1 MSKKLPNFKRTKL
14 SWENESPA
22 AAPAAQQRPARHS
35 GTEGSKSHLYTT
47 RWQNS
52 SLVASV
58 VESNVLCIGLGQ
70 CPFNLPDS
78 WLYARISDPQQ
89 LEGVLQET
97 GWPRVVLISDGSEQ
111 STALALALLQSDA
124 VPAKVTFLRR
134 QAHASDAGLYGLART
149 ARHERP
155 TLSLNC
161 VTVGEHL
168 DSLWPVVC
176 LNDAEQDL
184 LIDDQGQLKVP
195 KLSRVTLNDTSIT
208 LSAEK
213 SYVISGGA
221 GDLGLAAA
229 QRLVD
234 LGARH
239 LVLINRSDHSQS
251 ASSALK
257 GLQINAKLT
266 LVACDIADGFR
277 LTRTFRDLFQH
288 GLPPVAGVIHTAGVL
303 TDCVLE
309 TQTPEQFQTSF
320 DIKVNGAINLRSA
333 LQPSDFFIG
342 YGSLAGELGSPG
354 QASYAAANAA
364 LNVLMAQWQQ
374 TDFAAVAINWG
385 TWSSGGMA
393 VRTGAVQRA
402 EQLGLGSIDAEMG
415 GNALQAVLAN
425 SPSQA
430 SVIVS
435 PFDWSKISLRT
446 PFLDAFVNGDQAPP
460 ASHAPV
466 QDSTIRKLIR
476 EAVYEALGEI
486 IDDDQPLMENG
497 LNSLGSM
504 SLRNQIAMSLN
515 VTLPSAF
522 VVECPDINSMVR
534 HVVGLTGTAEVGAT
548 SAAVEDSELPVLVI
562 GAGIGGL
569 SFARQ
574 LELAGLQVE
583 VVDKQRAA
591 GGVWNLHANVDSKL
605 QIDSPAYDFDSTQ
618 LPLDTDHRW
627 QVAFP
632 AQPKI
637 HEDSNRIAQELNQP
651 VRYQTEV
658 TAIEKTGEQEYQV
671 RFLSNDVTSEKRYS
685 GVVSM
690 TGGLHTPKRHE
701 FPQEASFLGAIAYGI
716 GNDLSREKFNG
727 ANVVIVGHG
736 AFALENMRTALENGA
751 NHVTILCRRRNLVMS
766 TFCNWLLNSAPGV
779 MSVSDV
785 MEVMRPFY
793 RATGI
798 NIDDLPSFTFDDAGE
813 RVLDQTTVPP
823 GSDLFFLAQMAG
835 KVSVVVD
842 EIESVNSR
850 GVTTK
855 QGQQLSAD
863 ILLKCLGFS
872 TEPRINQLFGED
884 ADVQGLWIN
893 GDANLFTYNDG
904 AQVPRQVK
912 TLLCSSYAF
921 FVQVFAKAYIHFRRH
936 PDLFK
941 SALRRI
947 GNDQQGKTVAERI
960 FMELWDFIEPAKK
973 LTAQRTQELLPFDRF
988 IVERERE
995 WQQYSELLGLSSSSM
1010 WSLLRPVHSILARRL
1025 PSSPLEQRTQSEK
1038 FGQFSV
1044 FTPRKKRV
1052 LFLPGQGTNGR
1063 LARSLLERTGWLART
1078 DLEFTV
1084 PDAPFELPAF
1094 TNEEQ
1099 LRQVG
1104 LDGLVSLGVYDRTA
1118 TYREWRAGFETLW
1131 AEFHGNSDP
1140 AEPIKVRKNWNYSL
1154 GYLHTLLDKYGPF
1167 DGVAGFCEGA
1177 AILTTALHLEAMG
1190 ADYGLKDIQ
1199 FFLAIS
1205 PWQPPLFVK
1214 DGLFD
1219 EGLSFDLPVLQIVG
1233 DNDMPVFIEA
1243 APKFARSFTNLIAY
1257 HHPGQHVYPPLNSSL
1272 SSKVDELLM
1281 MGDRY
1286 KIAYGV

>member
-1 MSKKLPNFKRTKL
+1 MSKNLPNFKRTKL
-14 SWENESPA
+14 SWDNATPVA
-22 AAPAAQQRPARHS
+22 ALAARQLPERNS
-35 GTEGSKSHLYTT
+35 GAANSESHLYTSQ
-47 RWQNS
+47 WQNA

-58 VESNVLCIGLGQ
+58 VESNVLCVGLGQ

-78 WLYARISDPQQ
+78 WLYARISDPLQ
-89 LEGVLQET
+89 LKGVLREAV
-97 GWPRVVLISDGSEQ
+97 WPRVVLLSDGSEQ
-111 STALALALLQSDA
+111 STTLALALLQSDA
-124 VPAKVTFLRR
+124 LPAKLTFLRQ
-134 QAHASDAGLYGLART
+134 QAHTSDAGLYGLSRT

-155 TLSLNC
+155 KLSLNC
-161 VTVGEHL
+161 VTVGDHL
-168 DSLWPVVC
+168 DNLWPVVC
-176 LNDAEQDL
+176 LNDTEQDL
-184 LIDDQGQLKVP
+184 LIDDNGQIKVP
-195 KLSRVTLNDTSIT
+195 RLSRASFKDTSIT
-208 LSAEK
+208 LSPDK

-221 GDLGLAAA
+221 GELGLVAA

-257 GLQINAKLT
+257 ALQINASLQ
-266 LVACDIADGFR
+266 LVVCDIADGFR
-277 LTRTFRDLFQH
+277 LTRTFRELFQQ

-303 TDCVLE
+303 TDGVLE
-309 TQTPEQFQTSF
+309 TQTPEQFRTSF
-320 DIKVNGAINLRSA
+320 DIKVNGAINLRAA

-364 LNVLMAQWQQ
+364 LNVLMAQWQH
-374 TDFAAVAINWG
+374 TEFNAVAISWG

-393 VRTGAVQRA
+393 VRTGAVRRA

-415 GNALQAVLAN
+415 GNALQTVLAN
-425 SPSQA
+425 SPSQT

-435 PFDWSKISLRT
+435 PFDWSKMSLRT
-446 PFLDAFVNGDQAPP
+446 PFLNAFVSAGQAPST
-460 ASHAPV
+460 SHSPV
-466 QDSTIRKLIR
+466 QDSTIRKFIQ
-476 EAVYEALGEI
+476 EAVYEALGEV
-486 IDDDQPLMENG
+486 IDDDKPLMESG
-497 LNSLGSM
+497 LDSLGGM
-504 SLRNQIAMSLN
+504 SLRNQIAMRLN

-534 HVVGLTGTAEVGAT
+534 HVVGLTGVEEV
-548 SAAVEDSELPVLVI
+548 SAAAAAVQDSELPVLVI

-574 LELAGLQVE
+574 LELAGLPVD
-583 VVDKQRAA
+583 VVDIQPAA

-618 LPLDTDHRW
+618 LPLDKDHRW
-627 QVAFP
+627 QLAFP

-637 HEDSNRIAQELNQP
+637 HEDCNRIAQELKQA
-651 VRYQTEV
+651 VQYQTKV
-658 TAIEKTGEQEYQV
+658 SKVEKTGEQEYKV
-671 RFLSNDVTSEKRYS
+671 SFLSNGVTTENRYS

-701 FPQEASFLGAIAYGI
+701 FPHEASFLGAIAYGI

-727 ANVVIVGHG
+727 ANVIIVGHG

-793 RATGI
+793 QATGI
-798 NIDDLPSFTFDDAGE
+798 EIDDLPSFMFDDAGE

-842 EIESVNSR
+842 EIESVNAR
-850 GVTTK
+850 GVSTK
-855 QGQQLSAD
+855 QGQHLSAD

-872 TEPRINQLFGED
+872 TESRISQLFGED

-893 GDANLFTYNDG
+893 GDVNLFTYNDG
-904 AQVPRQVK
+904 AQVPRKVK

-936 PDLFK
+936 PESYK

-947 GNDQQGKTVAERI
+947 ANTQQGKTVAERI

-973 LTAQRTQELLPFDRF
+973 LTAKRTQELLPFDRF

-995 WQQYSELLGLSSSSM
+995 WRQYSELLGLPSSAM

-1025 PSSPLEQRTQSEK
+1025 PSNPVERRTQSEK

-1052 LFLPGQGTNGR
+1052 LFLPGQGTNAR

-1078 DLEFTV
+1078 DLEFTI

-1104 LDGLVSLGVYDRTA
+1104 LDGLVSLGVYDRAA

-1131 AEFHGNSDP
+1131 AEFHGSPDP
-1140 AEPIKVRKNWNYSL
+1140 AEPIKARKNWNYSL
-1154 GYLHTLLDKYGPF
+1154 GYLRTLLDEYGPF

-1190 ADYGLKDIQ
+1190 ADHGVKDIQ

-1219 EGLSFDLPVLQIVG
+1219 AGLSLDLPVLQIVG
-1233 DNDMPVFIEA
+1233 DNDMPVFIDA

-1257 HHPGQHVYPPLNSSL
+1257 HHPGRHVYPALNSSL

-1281 MGDRY
+1281 MSDRF
-1286 KIAYGV
+1286 KIAHGG

>member
-14 SWENESPA
+14 SWDNESPA
-22 AAPAAQQRPARHS
+22 VAHLHAALNS
-35 GTEGSKSHLYTT
+35 SNEGSQSHLYTT
-47 RWQNS
+47 QWNNS
-52 SLVASV
+52 SVVASV
-58 VESNVLCIGLGQ
+58 VEANVLCIGLEP
-70 CPFNLPDS
+70 CSFNLPDS
-78 WLYARISDPQQ
+78 WFYARISNPQQ
-89 LEGVLQET
+89 LEGVVQET
-97 GWPRVVLISDGSEQ
+97 GWSRIVLISDGSEQ
-111 STALALALLQSDA
+111 STALALALLQSEA
-124 VPAKVTFLRR
+124 LPAKVTFLRR
-134 QAHASDAGLYGLART
+134 QGHTSDAGLYGLART
-149 ARHERP
+149 ARHENP

-168 DSLWPVVC
+168 TGLWPIVC
-176 LNDAEQDL
+176 LKDAEQDF
-184 LIDDQGQLKVP
+184 LIDDQGQLRVP
-195 KLSRVTLNDTSIT
+195 KLSSVILKNSSIT

-221 GDLGLAAA
+221 GALGLVAA
-229 QRLVD
+229 QLLID

-239 LVLINRSDHSQS
+239 LVLINRSDHSQA
-251 ASSALK
+251 ASSELK
-257 GLQINAKLT
+257 DLQLNAKVT
-266 LVACDIADGFR
+266 LVACDIGDGFR
-277 LTRTFRDLFQH
+277 LTRIFRDLFQQ
-288 GLPPVAGVIHTAGVL
+288 GLPPVAGVIHTAGIL
-303 TDCVLE
+303 TDGMLE

-364 LNVLMAQWQQ
+364 LNELMVQWQQ
-374 TDFAAVAINWG
+374 TGFNAVAINWG

-393 VRTGAVQRA
+393 VRTRAVQRA
-402 EQLGLGSIDAEMG
+402 EQLGLGSIDTEMG
-415 GNALQAVLAN
+415 KNVLKTVLAN
-425 SPSQA
+425 SSSQS

-435 PFDWSKISLRT
+435 PFDWSKISLHI
-446 PFLDAFVNGDQAPP
+446 PYLNAFVSGDKAPP
-460 ASHAPV
+460 TPHAPV

-476 EAVYEALGEI
+476 EAVYEAIGEI

-504 SLRNQIAMSLN
+504 SLRNQIAMSLK

-534 HVVGLTGTAEVGAT
+534 YVVGLTGTAEVSIA

-569 SFARQ
+569 GFARQ
-574 LELAGLQVE
+574 LEQAGLPVE
-583 VVDKQRAA
+583 VVDKQAAA

-618 LPLDTDHRW
+618 LPLDADHRW

-637 HEDSNRIAQELNQP
+637 QEDSDRIARELNQP
-651 VRYQTEV
+651 IRYQTEV
-658 TAIEKTGEQEYQV
+658 TSVEKIGEQEYKV
-671 RFLSNDVTSEKRYS
+671 RFLSNGVASEKHYS
-685 GVVSM
+685 GVVCM

-701 FPQEASFLGAIAYGI
+701 FPQEASFLGVVAYGI
-716 GNDLSREKFNG
+716 GNDLSREKFKG
-727 ANVVIVGHG
+727 ANVIIVGHG

-766 TFCNWLLNSAPGV
+766 TFCNWLLNSTPGV

-798 NIDDLPSFTFDDAGE
+798 NIDDLPSFTLDDAGE

-842 EIESVNSR
+842 EIESVNS
-850 GVTTK
+850 GGITTK

-872 TEPRINQLFGED
+872 TEPRVSQLFGGD
-884 ADVQGLWIN
+884 AEVRGLWIN
-893 GDANLFTYNDG
+893 SDANLFTYNDG

-936 PDLFK
+936 PDSFK

-947 GNDQQGKTVAERI
+947 GNDKQGKTVAERI

-995 WQQYSELLGLSSSSM
+995 WLQYGELLGLPSSSM
-1010 WSLLRPVHSILARRL
+1010 WPLLRPVHSILARRQ
-1025 PSSPLEQRTQSEK
+1025 PSSPVEQRTQSEK
-1038 FGQFSV
+1038 FGKFSV
-1044 FTPRKKRV
+1044 FTARKKRV

-1104 LDGLVSLGVYDRTA
+1104 LDGLVSLGVYDRSA

-1131 AEFHGNSDP
+1131 AEFHNNPDP
-1140 AEPIKVRKNWNYSL
+1140 ADPIKVRKNWNYSL
-1154 GYLHTLLDKYGPF
+1154 GYLHMLLDKYGPF

-1190 ADYGLKDIQ
+1190 ADYGLKNIQ

-1219 EGLSFDLPVLQIVG
+1219 AGLSLDIPVLQIVG
-1233 DNDMPVFIEA
+1233 DNDMPVFIDA
-1243 APKFARSFTNLIAY
+1243 APKFARSFTNMIAY

-1281 MGDRY
+1281 MSDRY
-1286 KIAYGV
+1286 AIAYNK

>member
-1 MSKKLPNFKRTKL
+1 MSKKLPSFKRTKL
-14 SWENESPA
+14 SWENSSPGA
-22 AAPAAQQRPARHS
+22 GPEANHGPAHHS
-35 GTEGSKSHLYTT
+35 GTNALESILYTT
-47 RWQNS
+47 QWQRS

-58 VESNVLCIGLGQ
+58 IEPNVLCVGLGQ
-70 CPFNLPDS
+70 CPFTLPDS

-89 LEGVLQET
+89 LEGVLRET
-97 GWPRVVLISDGSEQ
+97 AWPRVVLVSDGSEQ
-111 STALALALLQSDA
+111 STTLALALLQSDA
-124 VPAKVTFLRR
+124 LPTQLTFLRR
-134 QAHASDAGLYGLART
+134 QAHVSDAGLYGLART

-155 TLSLNC
+155 KLFLNC
-161 VTVGEHL
+161 VTVGDQLEQ
-168 DSLWPVVC
+168 LWSVIC
-176 LNDAEQDL
+176 LKDLEQDFM
-184 LIDDQGQLKVP
+184 IDGQGQLHVP
-195 KLSRVTLNDTSIT
+195 KLARAEFTDTSIT

-213 SYVISGGA
+213 SYVISGGT
-221 GDLGLAAA
+221 GELGLVAA

-251 ASSALK
+251 ATAALQA
-257 GLQINAKLT
+257 LQNHAR
-266 LVACDIADGFR
+266 VERVVCDIANGFN
-277 LTRTFRDLFQH
+277 LTRTFRELFQQ

-303 TDCVLE
+303 TDGVLE
-309 TQTPEQFQTSF
+309 TQTPEQFRLSF
-320 DIKVNGAINLRSA
+320 DIKVNGAINLRTA

-364 LNVLMAQWQQ
+364 LNALMAQWHRAN
-374 TDFAAVAINWG
+374 FNAVAINWG

-393 VRTGAVQRA
+393 VRTGAVRRA

-415 GNALQAVLAN
+415 GDVLQVILA
-425 SPSQA
+425 SPTPQA
-430 SVIVS
+430 SVIAS
-435 PFDWSKISLRT
+435 PFDWSKITLRS
-446 PFLDAFVNGDQAPP
+446 PYWDAFVSETRAPSTP
-460 ASHAPV
+460 HSPV
-466 QDSTIRKLIR
+466 RDSTVRKIIR

-486 IDDDQPLMENG
+486 VDDDKPLMENG
-497 LNSLGSM
+497 LNSLGGM

-534 HVVGLTGTAEVGAT
+534 HVIGLTGIEEGNATA
-548 SAAVEDSELPVLVI
+548 AAVKDSDLPVLVI

-574 LELAGLQVE
+574 LQLAGLPVE
-583 VVDKQRAA
+583 VVDIQSAA

-618 LPLDTDHRW
+618 LPLDADHRW

-637 HEDSNRIAQELNQP
+637 HEDCNRIAQELKHP
-651 VRYQTEV
+651 VKYQTQV
-658 TAIEKTGEQEYQV
+658 MAVEKTGEQEYKISL
-671 RFLSNDVTSEKRYS
+671 LSHGVTTEKRYA
-685 GVVSM
+685 GVVAM
-690 TGGLHTPKRHE
+690 TGGLHTPTRHE

-727 ANVVIVGHG
+727 ANVIIVGHG

-766 TFCNWLLNSAPGV
+766 TFCNWLLNSTPGV
-779 MSVSDV
+779 MSVNDV
-785 MEVMRPFY
+785 MQVMRPFY
-793 RATGI
+793 QATGI
-798 NIDDLPSFTFDDAGE
+798 EIDDVPSFTVDEAGE
-813 RVLDQTTVPP
+813 WVLDQTTVPP

-842 EIESVNSR
+842 EIAYVNSR

-855 QGQQLSAD
+855 QGQQLTAD

-872 TEPRINQLFGED
+872 TEPRVRQLFGEN
-884 ADVQGLWIN
+884 ADVQGLWVN
-893 GDANLFTYNDG
+893 GDVNLFTYNDG

-936 PDLFK
+936 PESFK

-947 GNDQQGKTVAERI
+947 GNDQQGKTVADRI

-995 WQQYSELLGLSSSSM
+995 WQRYSELLGLSSSSI
-1010 WSLLRPVHSILARRL
+1010 WSLLRPVHNILARRQ
-1025 PSSPLEQRTQSEK
+1025 PSSPVEQRTQSEK

-1044 FTPRKKRV
+1044 FRPRKQRV
-1052 LFLPGQGTNGR
+1052 LFLPGQGTNAR

-1094 TNEEQ
+1094 TNAEQ

-1104 LDGLVSLGVYDRTA
+1104 LDGLVSLGVYDRAA

-1131 AEFHGNSDP
+1131 AEFHGNPDP
-1140 AEPIKVRKNWNYSL
+1140 TDSILARKNWNYAL
-1154 GYLHTLLDKYGPF
+1154 GYLRTLLDEYGPF

-1190 ADYGLKDIQ
+1190 ADHGLKDIQ
-1199 FFLAIS
+1199 FFLAMS
-1205 PWQPPLFVK
+1205 PWQAPLFVK

-1219 EGLSFDLPVLQIVG
+1219 AGLKLDLPVLQIVG

-1257 HHPGQHVYPPLNSSL
+1257 HHPGQHVYPALNRSL

-1281 MGDRY
+1281 MSDRF
-1286 KIAYGV
+1286 KIAHSG